1 MNVVIKKKN
10 ARTFISKIKK
20 KLSNTLDSGD
30 LYAIHKNTLTLKRR
44 SKVDCKSKSFISTI
58 RFKRKSISAPQY
70 IDFYNHHNYLKTV
83 AFFRKLKKE
92 VEKNKISINFDETTI
107 ITASAMICFL
117 SEIDI
122 LLKMSPFKS
131 KAITFKHPKH
141 EKIESILKQVG
152 FYELVDKKHRVTKEF
167 DDVSYWNY
175 ASGAKSEPQRTQ
187 AAMAEI
193 ESKIGRTAKRKLY
206 KGFSEAMANSVEH
219 AYDDVDKSNGAL
231 QTKWW
236 AFAGVHKDSLIV
248 VICDKGIGIPNSLP
262 IKWGRELINK
272 TLDLL
277 SIKTYNDST
286 LIKAATQMGK
296 TRTNQNNRGKGLSDV
311 LSIIKQFKV
320 GNLSIFSNKGYYRYY
335 GENGTTIDKLT
346 EHGLSMCGTI
356 VEWSIPL
363 DIESKEVES

>member
-1 MNVVIKKKN
+1 MKGIISKKN
-10 ARTFISKIKK
+10 ARNYLSKLKR
-20 KLSNTLDSGD
+20 KLRHTLESGD
-30 LYAIHKNTLTLKRR
+30 LYAIHKNTLTLKKRR
-44 SKVDCKSKSFISTI
+44 KINSKSKSFIKKI
-58 RFKRKSISAPQY
+58 QFKRKSIPAPPH
-70 IDFYNHHNYLKTV
+70 IDFYNEFNYYKTV
-83 AFFRKLKKE
+83 SFFQKLKKE
-92 VEKNKISINFDETTI
+92 AERNKISINFDETLI

-152 FYELVDKKHRVTKEF
+152 FYDLVDKKSRVTKDF

-187 AAMAEI
+187 SAMIEI
-193 ESKIGRTAKRKLY
+193 ENKIGRSAKRKLY

-219 AYDDVDKSNGAL
+219 AYYDVDKSNEAF

-236 AFAGVHKDSLIV
+236 AFAGVHKNSLVV
-248 VICDKGIGIPNSLP
+248 VICDKGIGIPKSLP
-262 IKWGRELINK
+262 IKWGRDFINR
-272 TLDLL
+272 TLSALN
-277 SIKTYNDST
+277 IKNNNDSS
-286 LIKAATQMGK
+286 LIKAATTMGK
-296 TRTNQNNRGKGLSDV
+296 SRTNQNNRGKGLSDV
-311 LSIIKQFKV
+311 LSIIKQYKV

-335 GENGTTIDKLT
+335 GENGIAKDKLT
-346 EHGLSMCGTI
+346 EHDLSMCGTI

-363 DIESKEVES
+363 SIDNKEV